1 MPPRAHPPPPP
12 PRVPLN
18 WDVGSPLLGAAAIAA
33 LRANLH
39 ELAAEVHELAASV
52 HDLRA
57 EEHAQALLHSRGDP
71 THHQL
76 QADLRRT
83 AAGAERT
90 NAQKERARR
99 NSAMR
104 LAKTAVTHDA
114 DRRLRNQ
121 RQVDVAGP

>member
-1 MPPRAHPPPPP
+1 
-12 PRVPLN
+12 
-18 WDVGSPLLGAAAIAA
+18 
-33 LRANLH
+33 
-39 ELAAEVHELAASV
+39 LAADVHELAASV

-57 EEHAQALLHSRGDP
+57 DEHAQALLHARGDP
-71 THHQL
+71 ILHQL

-83 AAGAERT
+83 AAAAERT

-104 LAKTAVTHDA
+104 LTKTAVTREA
-114 DRRLRNQ
+114 DRRLRNE